1 MLDGGMPYVMSLE
14 SHEEKVSYLQWLL
27 EKVYIADVLERR
39 KLINDKVVLEDLLD
53 LISSSIGSLTNPTK
67 IANTFKSVKHI
78 SINSKTISRYLDYF
92 QDAFLLNKAQ
102 RYDIKGK
109 SYIESP
115 LKYYFEDVG
124 LRNARLSFRQTRR
137 NSYYGKYYL

>member
-1 MLDGGMPYVMSLE
+1 MPYVMSLE

>member
-14 SHEEKVSYLQWLL
+14 FHEEKVSYLQGLF

-53 LISSSIGSLTNPTK
+53 LISSSIGSLTNHTK

-115 LKYYFEDVG
+115 LKYYFEDVE
-124 LRNARLSFRQTRR
+124 LKNARLSFCQTRR